1 LNEIAYIGIPIE
13 IYSHKKKAFFLPCEH
28 RKYEEMGGKPL
39 AYPNS
44 EKIGFLSI
52 NQEKKTEKRRGLLVA

>member
-1 LNEIAYIGIPIE
+1 M
-13 IYSHKKKAFFLPCEH
+13 SCEH

-39 AYPNS
+39 AYPNR